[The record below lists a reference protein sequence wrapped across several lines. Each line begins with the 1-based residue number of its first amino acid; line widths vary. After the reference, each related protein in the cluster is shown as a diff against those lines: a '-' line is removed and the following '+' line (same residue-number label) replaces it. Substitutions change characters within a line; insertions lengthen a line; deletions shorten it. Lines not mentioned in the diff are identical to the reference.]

1 MFLHFFKYQFK
12 TLIRNKMVIFW
23 TLVFPLALATFFNLA
38 FANLTASEEF
48 ETVNVALV
56 QEQKNIHF
64 EETLESLQD
73 SDEKLIA
80 LKVTSLDKAKQLL
93 KDEKIT
99 GYYVVSEDIKL
110 IVNSTGISETILESI
125 VNEYNSTM
133 STISNIATLNP
144 QVLQSNILNAANLS
158 KNNFEKQDIGGNVD
172 LTVVYFYTLIGM
184 NCLNASFCGLR
195 TTSQIEANLSRQG
208 TRIGVSP
215 ISKIITVLSGIL
227 SAFIIQFLIMM
238 VLMVY
243 LVFALGVDFGSQ
255 TGYILLLIAIG
266 CFTGVGLGNFA
277 GNVLK
282 FKKEDTKISFL
293 SSFSLVLSFFSG
305 MMIIDIKYWMQSNL
319 PILTY
324 INPVSLITD
333 GLYALYYY
341 DNLNRYTTNMIC
353 LFGIGV
359 LLILGSLFFTR
370 RKQYDSI

>member
-12 TLIRNKMVIFW
+12 SLIRNKTVIFW

-38 FANLTASEEF
+38 FSNLTASEKF

-56 QEQKNIHF
+56 EEQDNAHF
-64 EETLESLQD
+64 RETLKELEKN
-73 SDEKLIA
+73 DEKLIN
-80 LKVTSLDKAKQLL
+80 LQITGLNKAKQLL
-93 KDEKIT
+93 KDEKIK
-99 GYYVVSEDIKL
+99 GYYVVNENIKL
-110 IVNSTGISETILESI
+110 VVNNTGIDETILESI
-125 VNEYNSTM
+125 ANEYNSTM
-133 STISNIATLNP
+133 STVENIATLNP
-144 QVLQSNILNAANLS
+144 MALQTNILEAVNLS
-158 KNNFEKQDIGGNVD
+158 KNNFETQNIGGNTD

-208 TRIGVSP
+208 TRIGISP
-215 ISKIITVLSGIL
+215 ISKLVTVLSGIL
-227 SAFIIQFLIMM
+227 SAFIIQFAIMM
-238 VLMVY
+238 VLMAY
-243 LVFALGVDFGSQ
+243 LVFGLGVGFGEQ
-255 TGYILLLIAIG
+255 TGYIILLIAIG

-293 SSFSLVLSFFSG
+293 TSFSLVLSFFSG
-305 MMIIDIKYWMQSNL
+305 MMIIDIKYWMQTNL
-319 PILTY
+319 PVLTY
-324 INPVSLITD
+324 INPVNLITD

-353 LFGIGV
+353 LFVIGV

>member
-1 MFLHFFKYQFK
+1 MFYHFFKYQFK
-12 TLIRNKMVIFW
+12 TLLRNKLVIFW
-23 TLVFPLALATFFNLA
+23 SLVFPPALATFFNLA

-48 ETVNVALV
+48 ETVKVALV
-56 QEQKNIHF
+56 EEQANSQFK
-64 EETLESLQD
+64 ETLQELEKGD
-73 SDEKLIA
+73 DKLID
-80 LKVTSLDKAKQLL
+80 LQITSLDKAQQLL

-99 GYYVVSEDIKL
+99 GYYVVSNEIKL
-110 IVNSTGISETILESI
+110 VVNNTGIDETILESI

-133 STISNIATLNP
+133 STVENIATLNP
-144 QVLQSNILNAANLS
+144 SALQSNILNTVNLS
-158 KNNFEKQDIGGNVD
+158 KNNFENQNIGGNTD

-184 NCLNASFCGLR
+184 NYLKASFCGLR

-208 TRIGVSP
+208 TRITISP
-215 ISKIITVLSGIL
+215 ISKLVTVLSGIL
-227 SAFIIQFLIMM
+227 SAFIIQFSIMM
-238 VLMVY
+238 VLMAY
-243 LVFALGVDFGSQ
+243 LIFGLGVGFGEQ
-255 TGYILLLIAIG
+255 TGYIILLIAIG

-305 MMIIDIKYWMQSNL
+305 MMIIDIKYWMQTNL

-341 DNLNRYTTNMIC
+341 DNLSRYTTNMIC
-353 LFGIGV
+353 LFVIGV

>member
-1 MFLHFFKYQFK
+1 MFYHFFKYQFK
-12 TLIRNKMVIFW
+12 TLLRNKRVIFW

-48 ETVNVALV
+48 ETVKVALV
-56 QEQKNIHF
+56 EEQANSQFK
-64 EETLESLQD
+64 ETLQELEKGD
-73 SDEKLIA
+73 DKLID
-80 LKVTSLDKAKQLL
+80 LQITSLDKAQQLL

-99 GYYVVSEDIKL
+99 GYYVVSNEIKL
-110 IVNSTGISETILESI
+110 VVNNTGIDETILESI

-133 STISNIATLNP
+133 STVENIATLNP
-144 QVLQSNILNAANLS
+144 SALQSNILNTVNLS
-158 KNNFEKQDIGGNVD
+158 KNNFENQNIGGNTD

-208 TRIGVSP
+208 TRITISP
-215 ISKIITVLSGIL
+215 ISKLVTVLSGIL
-227 SAFIIQFLIMM
+227 SAFIIQFAIMM
-238 VLMVY
+238 VLMAY
-243 LVFALGVDFGSQ
+243 LIFGLGVGFGEQ
-255 TGYILLLIAIG
+255 TGYIILLIAIG

-305 MMIIDIKYWMQSNL
+305 MMIIDIKYWMQTNL

-341 DNLNRYTTNMIC
+341 DNLSRYTTNMIC
-353 LFGIGV
+353 LFVIGV

>member
-1 MFLHFFKYQFK
+1 MEEVEQLCNQIIIIDKGRVIASGTK
-12 TLIRNKMVIFW
+12 DELKNMITLGERITIELKSMNQ
-23 TLVFPLALATFFNLA
+23 TFIEQLKNSDRVMNIEIENNTVHISYNTKEDNL
-38 FANLTASEEF
+38 S
-48 ETVNVALV
+48 
-56 QEQKNIHF
+56 
-64 EETLESLQD
+64 
-73 SDEKLIA
+73 KLIDY
-80 LKVTSLDKAKQLL
+80 VRENNVNYTSLFSERPTLN
-93 KDEKIT
+93 
-99 GYYVVSEDIKL
+99 VVSNEIKL
-110 IVNSTGISETILESI
+110 VVNNTGIDETILESI

-133 STISNIATLNP
+133 STVENIATLNP
-144 QVLQSNILNAANLS
+144 SALQSNILNTVNLS
-158 KNNFEKQDIGGNVD
+158 KNNFENQNIGGNTD

-208 TRIGVSP
+208 TRITISP
-215 ISKIITVLSGIL
+215 ISKLV
-227 SAFIIQFLIMM
+227 IIQFSIMM
-238 VLMVY
+238 VLMAY
-243 LVFALGVDFGSQ
+243 LIFGLGVGFGEQ
-255 TGYILLLIAIG
+255 TGYIILLIAIG

-305 MMIIDIKYWMQSNL
+305 MMIIDIKYWMQTNL

-341 DNLNRYTTNMIC
+341 DNLSRYTTNMIC
-353 LFGIGV
+353 LFVIGV

>member
-56 QEQKNIHF
+56 QEQDNSHF
-64 EETLESLQD
+64 KETLESLQD
-73 SDEKLIA
+73 SDDKLIN
-80 LKVTSLDKAKQLL
+80 LQVTSLDKAKQLL
-93 KDEKIT
+93 KDEKIS
-99 GYYVVSEDIKL
+99 GYYLVNEDIKL
-110 IVNSTGISETILESI
+110 IVNNTGIGETILESI

-133 STISNIATLNP
+133 STIENIATLNP
-144 QVLQSNILNAANLS
+144 QVLQSNILEATNLS
-158 KNNFEKQDIGGNVD
+158 KNNFETQDIGGNVD

-215 ISKIITVLSGIL
+215 ISKLITVLSGIL
-227 SAFIIQFLIMM
+227 SAFIIQFIIMM
-238 VLMVY
+238 VLMAY
-243 LVFALGVDFGSQ
+243 LVFGLGIDFGSQ

-353 LFGIGV
+353 LFVIGV
-359 LLILGSLFFTR
+359 LLILGSLFITR

>member
-1 MFLHFFKYQFK
+1 
-12 TLIRNKMVIFW
+12 MVIFW

-48 ETVNVALV
+48 ETVKVALV
-56 QEQKNIHF
+56 EEQANSQFK
-64 EETLESLQD
+64 ETLQELEKGD
-73 SDEKLIA
+73 DKLID
-80 LKVTSLDKAKQLL
+80 LQITSLDKAQQLL
-93 KDEKIT
+93 ID
-99 GYYVVSEDIKL
+99 
-110 IVNSTGISETILESI
+110 ETILESI

-133 STISNIATLNP
+133 STVENIATLNP
-144 QVLQSNILNAANLS
+144 SALQSNILNTVNLS
-158 KNNFEKQDIGGNVD
+158 KNNFENQNIGGNTD

-208 TRIGVSP
+208 TRITISP
-215 ISKIITVLSGIL
+215 ISKLVTVLSGIL
-227 SAFIIQFLIMM
+227 SAFIIQFAIMM
-238 VLMVY
+238 VLMAY
-243 LVFALGVDFGSQ
+243 LIFGLGVGIGEQ
-255 TGYILLLIAIG
+255 TGYIILLIAIG

-305 MMIIDIKYWMQSNL
+305 MMIIDIKYWMQTNL

-341 DNLNRYTTNMIC
+341 DNLSRYTTNMIC
-353 LFGIGV
+353 LFVIGV

>member
-1 MFLHFFKYQFK
+1 MFYHFFKYQFK
-12 TLIRNKMVIFW
+12 TLLRNKMVIFW

-48 ETVNVALV
+48 ETVKVALV
-56 QEQKNIHF
+56 EEQANSQFK
-64 EETLESLQD
+64 ETLQELEKGD
-73 SDEKLIA
+73 DKLID
-80 LKVTSLDKAKQLL
+80 LQITSLDKAQQLL

-99 GYYVVSEDIKL
+99 GYYVVSNEIKL
-110 IVNSTGISETILESI
+110 VVNNTGIDETILESI

-133 STISNIATLNP
+133 STVENIATLNP
-144 QVLQSNILNAANLS
+144 SALQSNILNTVNLS
-158 KNNFEKQDIGGNVD
+158 KNNFENQNIGGNTD

-208 TRIGVSP
+208 TRITISP
-215 ISKIITVLSGIL
+215 ISKLVTVLSGIL
-227 SAFIIQFLIMM
+227 SAFIIQFSIMM
-238 VLMVY
+238 VLMAY
-243 LVFALGVDFGSQ
+243 LIFGLGVGFGEQ
-255 TGYILLLIAIG
+255 TGYIILLIAIG

-305 MMIIDIKYWMQSNL
+305 MMIIDIKYWIQTNL

-341 DNLNRYTTNMIC
+341 DNLSRYTTNMIC
-353 LFGIGV
+353 LFVIGV

>member
-12 TLIRNKMVIFW
+12 TLFRNKMVIFW

-38 FANLTASEEF
+38 FSNLTTSEEF

-56 QEQKNIHF
+56 EEQQSIYFKD
-64 EETLESLQD
+64 TLKGLEK
-73 SDEKLIA
+73 SDEKLIN
-80 LKVTSLDKAKQLL
+80 LQITSLDKAKQLL
-93 KDEKIT
+93 KDEKIK
-99 GYYVVSEDIKL
+99 GYYVVDEDIKL
-110 IVNSTGISETILESI
+110 IVNNTGIDETILESI
-125 VNEYNSTM
+125 ANEYNSTM
-133 STISNIATLNP
+133 STVENIARLNP
-144 QVLQSNILNAANLS
+144 IALQNNILNAVNLS
-158 KNNFEKQDIGGNVD
+158 KNNFETQNIGGNTD

-208 TRIGVSP
+208 TRIGISP
-215 ISKIITVLSGIL
+215 ISKIVTVLSGII
-227 SAFIIQFLIMM
+227 SAFIIQFAIMM
-238 VLMVY
+238 ILMAY
-243 LVFALGVDFGSQ
+243 LVFGLRIGFGEQ
-255 TGYILLLIAIG
+255 IGYIILLIAIG

-277 GNVLK
+277 GNALK

-305 MMIIDIKYWMQSNL
+305 MMIIDIKYWMQINL
-319 PILTY
+319 PFLTY

-353 LFGIGV
+353 LFVIGV

>member
-1 MFLHFFKYQFK
+1 MFYHFFKYQFK
-12 TLIRNKMVIFW
+12 TLLRNKRVIFW

-48 ETVNVALV
+48 ETVKVALV
-56 QEQKNIHF
+56 EEQANSQFK
-64 EETLESLQD
+64 ETLQELEKGD
-73 SDEKLIA
+73 DKLID
-80 LKVTSLDKAKQLL
+80 LQITSLDKAQQLL

-99 GYYVVSEDIKL
+99 GYYVVSNEIKL
-110 IVNSTGISETILESI
+110 VVNNTGIDETILESI

-133 STISNIATLNP
+133 STVENIATLNP
-144 QVLQSNILNAANLS
+144 SALQSNILNTVNLS
-158 KNNFEKQDIGGNVD
+158 KNNFENQNIGGNTD

-208 TRIGVSP
+208 TRITISP
-215 ISKIITVLSGIL
+215 ISKLVTVLSGIL
-227 SAFIIQFLIMM
+227 SAFIIQFSIMM
-238 VLMVY
+238 VLMAY
-243 LVFALGVDFGSQ
+243 LIFGLGVGFGEQ
-255 TGYILLLIAIG
+255 TGYIILLIAIG

-305 MMIIDIKYWMQSNL
+305 MMIIDIKYWMQTNL

-341 DNLNRYTTNMIC
+341 DNLSRYTTNMIC
-353 LFGIGV
+353 LFVIGV

>member
-12 TLIRNKMVIFW
+12 TLFRNKMVIFW

-38 FANLTASEEF
+38 FSNLTASEEF

-56 QEQKNIHF
+56 EEQQSIYFKD
-64 EETLESLQD
+64 TLKGLEK
-73 SDEKLIA
+73 SDEKLIN
-80 LKVTSLDKAKQLL
+80 LQITSLDKAKQLL
-93 KDEKIT
+93 KDEKIK
-99 GYYVVSEDIKL
+99 GYYVVDEDIKL
-110 IVNSTGISETILESI
+110 IVNNTGIDETILESI
-125 VNEYNSTM
+125 ANEYSSTM
-133 STISNIATLNP
+133 STVENIARLNP
-144 QVLQSNILNAANLS
+144 IALQNNILNAVNLS
-158 KNNFEKQDIGGNVD
+158 KNNFETQNIGGNTD

-208 TRIGVSP
+208 TRIGISP
-215 ISKIITVLSGIL
+215 ISKIVTVLSGII
-227 SAFIIQFLIMM
+227 SAFIIQFAIMM
-238 VLMVY
+238 ILMAY
-243 LVFALGVDFGSQ
+243 LVFGLRIGFGEQ
-255 TGYILLLIAIG
+255 IGYIILLIAIG

-277 GNVLK
+277 GNALK

-305 MMIIDIKYWMQSNL
+305 MMIIDIKYWMQINL
-319 PILTY
+319 PFLTY

-353 LFGIGV
+353 LFVIGV

>member
-12 TLIRNKMVIFW
+12 TLFRNKMVIFW

-48 ETVNVALV
+48 ETVKVALV
-56 QEQKNIHF
+56 EEQANSQFK
-64 EETLESLQD
+64 ETLQELEKGD
-73 SDEKLIA
+73 DKLID
-80 LKVTSLDKAKQLL
+80 LQITSLDKAQQLL

-99 GYYVVSEDIKL
+99 GYYVVSNEIKL
-110 IVNSTGISETILESI
+110 VVNNTGIDETILESI

-133 STISNIATLNP
+133 STVENIATLNP
-144 QVLQSNILNAANLS
+144 SALQSNILNTVNLS
-158 KNNFEKQDIGGNVD
+158 KNNFENQNIGGNTD

-208 TRIGVSP
+208 TRITISP
-215 ISKIITVLSGIL
+215 ISKLVTVLSGIL
-227 SAFIIQFLIMM
+227 SAFIIQFAIMM
-238 VLMVY
+238 VLMAY
-243 LVFALGVDFGSQ
+243 LIFGLGVGFGEQ
-255 TGYILLLIAIG
+255 TGYIILLIAIG

-305 MMIIDIKYWMQSNL
+305 MMIIDIKYWMQTNL

-341 DNLNRYTTNMIC
+341 DNLSRYTTNMIC
-353 LFGIGV
+353 LFVIGV

>member
-12 TLIRNKMVIFW
+12 SLIRNKMVIFW

-48 ETVNVALV
+48 ETVKVALV
-56 QEQKNIHF
+56 EEQANSQFK
-64 EETLESLQD
+64 ETLQELEKGD
-73 SDEKLIA
+73 DKLID
-80 LKVTSLDKAKQLL
+80 LQITSLDKAQQLL

-99 GYYVVSEDIKL
+99 GYYVVSNEIKL
-110 IVNSTGISETILESI
+110 VVNNTGIDETILESI

-133 STISNIATLNP
+133 STVENIATLNP
-144 QVLQSNILNAANLS
+144 SALQSNILNTVNLS
-158 KNNFEKQDIGGNVD
+158 KNNFENQNIGGNTD

-208 TRIGVSP
+208 TRITISP
-215 ISKIITVLSGIL
+215 ISKLVTVLSGIL
-227 SAFIIQFLIMM
+227 SAFIIQFAIMM
-238 VLMVY
+238 VLMAY
-243 LVFALGVDFGSQ
+243 LIFGLGVGFGEQ
-255 TGYILLLIAIG
+255 TGYIILLIAIG

-305 MMIIDIKYWMQSNL
+305 MMIIDIKYWMQTNL

-341 DNLNRYTTNMIC
+341 DNLSRYTTNMIC
-353 LFGIGV
+353 LFVIGV

>member
-12 TLIRNKMVIFW
+12 TLFRNKMVIFW

-48 ETVNVALV
+48 ETVKVALV
-56 QEQKNIHF
+56 EEQANSQFK
-64 EETLESLQD
+64 ETLQELEKGD
-73 SDEKLIA
+73 DKLID
-80 LKVTSLDKAKQLL
+80 LQITSLDKAQQLL

-99 GYYVVSEDIKL
+99 GYYVVSNEIKL
-110 IVNSTGISETILESI
+110 VVNNTGIDETILESI

-133 STISNIATLNP
+133 STVENIATLNP
-144 QVLQSNILNAANLS
+144 SALQSNILNTVNLS
-158 KNNFEKQDIGGNVD
+158 KNNFENQNIGGNTD

-208 TRIGVSP
+208 TRITISP
-215 ISKIITVLSGIL
+215 ISKLVTVLSGIL
-227 SAFIIQFLIMM
+227 SAFIIQFSIMM
-238 VLMVY
+238 VLMAY
-243 LVFALGVDFGSQ
+243 LIFGLGVCFGEQ
-255 TGYILLLIAIG
+255 TGYIILLIAIG

-305 MMIIDIKYWMQSNL
+305 MMIIDIKYWMQTNL

-341 DNLNRYTTNMIC
+341 DNLSRYTTNMIC
-353 LFGIGV
+353 LFVIGV

>member
-1 MFLHFFKYQFK
+1 MFYHFFKYQFK
-12 TLIRNKMVIFW
+12 TLLRNKMVIFW

-48 ETVNVALV
+48 ETVKVALV
-56 QEQKNIHF
+56 EEQANSQFK
-64 EETLESLQD
+64 ETLQELEKGD
-73 SDEKLIA
+73 DKLID
-80 LKVTSLDKAKQLL
+80 LQITSLDKAQQLL

-99 GYYVVSEDIKL
+99 GYYVVSNEIKL
-110 IVNSTGISETILESI
+110 VVNNTGIDETILESI

-133 STISNIATLNP
+133 STVENIATLNP
-144 QVLQSNILNAANLS
+144 SALQSNILNTVNLS
-158 KNNFEKQDIGGNVD
+158 KNNFENRNIGGNTD

-208 TRIGVSP
+208 TRITISP
-215 ISKIITVLSGIL
+215 ISKLVTVLSGIL
-227 SAFIIQFLIMM
+227 SAFIIQFAIMM
-238 VLMVY
+238 VLMAY
-243 LVFALGVDFGSQ
+243 LIFGLGVGFGEQ
-255 TGYILLLIAIG
+255 TGYIILLIAIG

-305 MMIIDIKYWMQSNL
+305 MMIIDIKYWMQTNL

-341 DNLNRYTTNMIC
+341 DNLSRYTTNMIC
-353 LFGIGV
+353 LFVIGV

>member
-1 MFLHFFKYQFK
+1 MFYHFFKYQFK
-12 TLIRNKMVIFW
+12 TLLRNKMVIFW

-48 ETVNVALV
+48 ETVKVALV
-56 QEQKNIHF
+56 EEQANSQFK
-64 EETLESLQD
+64 ETLQELEKGD
-73 SDEKLIA
+73 DKLID
-80 LKVTSLDKAKQLL
+80 LQITSLDKAQQLL
-93 KDEKIT
+93 KDEKIM
-99 GYYVVSEDIKL
+99 GYYVVSNEIKL
-110 IVNSTGISETILESI
+110 VVNNTGIDETILESI

-133 STISNIATLNP
+133 STVENIATLNP
-144 QVLQSNILNAANLS
+144 SALQSNILNTVNLS
-158 KNNFEKQDIGGNVD
+158 KNNFENQNIGGNTD

-208 TRIGVSP
+208 TRITISP
-215 ISKIITVLSGIL
+215 ISKLVTVLSGIL
-227 SAFIIQFLIMM
+227 SAFIIQFAIMM
-238 VLMVY
+238 VLMAY
-243 LVFALGVDFGSQ
+243 LIFGLGVGFGEQ
-255 TGYILLLIAIG
+255 TGYIILLIAIG

-305 MMIIDIKYWMQSNL
+305 MMIIDIKYWMQTNL

-341 DNLNRYTTNMIC
+341 DNLSRYTTNMIC
-353 LFGIGV
+353 LFVIGV

>member
-12 TLIRNKMVIFW
+12 TLIRNRMVIFW
-23 TLVFPLALATFFNLA
+23 TLVFPLCLATFFNLA
-38 FANLTASEEF
+38 FSNLTASEKF
-48 ETVNVALV
+48 ETVDVALV
-56 QEQKNIHF
+56 EKQENLHF
-64 EETLESLQD
+64 KETLKSLENN
-73 SDEKLIA
+73 DEKLID
-80 LKVTSLDKAKQLL
+80 LQETSLQKAQQLL
-93 KDEKIT
+93 REEKIK
-99 GYYVVSEDIKL
+99 GYYLVDEDIEL
-110 IVNSTGISETILESI
+110 IVNDIGIGETILESI
-125 VNEYNSTM
+125 VNEYNSTI
-133 STISNIATLNP
+133 STIRNIATLNP
-144 QVLQSNILNAANLS
+144 QVLQTNILDSANLS
-158 KNNFEKQDIGGNVD
+158 KDNFETQDIGGNVD
-172 LTVVYFYTLIGM
+172 LTVIYFYTLIGM

-208 TRIGVSP
+208 TRINVSP
-215 ISKIITVLSGIL
+215 ITKIITVLSGII
-227 SAFIIQFLIMM
+227 SAFIIQFVIML
-238 VLMVY
+238 VLMAY
-243 LVFALGVDFGSQ
+243 LIYGLGVDFGSQ

-266 CFTGVGLGNFA
+266 CFTGVGLGNFV

-282 FKKEDTKISFL
+282 SKTEDGKMTFL

-319 PILTY
+319 PVLTY

>member
-1 MFLHFFKYQFK
+1 MFYHFFKYQFK
-12 TLIRNKMVIFW
+12 TLLRNKMVIFW

-48 ETVNVALV
+48 ETVKVALV
-56 QEQKNIHF
+56 EEQANSQFK
-64 EETLESLQD
+64 ETLQELEKGD
-73 SDEKLIA
+73 DKLID
-80 LKVTSLDKAKQLL
+80 LQITSLDKAQQLL

-99 GYYVVSEDIKL
+99 GYYVVSNEIKL
-110 IVNSTGISETILESI
+110 VVNNTGIDETILESI

-133 STISNIATLNP
+133 STVENIATLNP
-144 QVLQSNILNAANLS
+144 SALQSNILNTVNLS
-158 KNNFEKQDIGGNVD
+158 KNNFENQNIGGNTD

-208 TRIGVSP
+208 TRITISP
-215 ISKIITVLSGIL
+215 ISKLVTVLSGIL
-227 SAFIIQFLIMM
+227 SAFIIQFAIMM
-238 VLMVY
+238 VLMAY
-243 LVFALGVDFGSQ
+243 LIFGLGVGFGEQ
-255 TGYILLLIAIG
+255 TGYIILLIAIG

-305 MMIIDIKYWMQSNL
+305 MMIIDIKYWMQTNL

-341 DNLNRYTTNMIC
+341 DNLSRYTTNMIC
-353 LFGIGV
+353 LFVIGV

>member
-1 MFLHFFKYQFK
+1 MFYHFFKYQFK
-12 TLIRNKMVIFW
+12 TLLRNKMVIFW

-48 ETVNVALV
+48 ETVKVALV
-56 QEQKNIHF
+56 EEQANSQFK
-64 EETLESLQD
+64 ETLQELEKGD
-73 SDEKLIA
+73 DKLID
-80 LKVTSLDKAKQLL
+80 LQITSLDKAQQLL

-99 GYYVVSEDIKL
+99 GYYVVSNEIKL
-110 IVNSTGISETILESI
+110 VVNNTGIDETILESI

-133 STISNIATLNP
+133 STVENIATLNP
-144 QVLQSNILNAANLS
+144 SALQSNILNTVNLS
-158 KNNFEKQDIGGNVD
+158 KNNFENQNIGGNTD

-208 TRIGVSP
+208 TRITISP
-215 ISKIITVLSGIL
+215 ISKLVTVLSGIL
-227 SAFIIQFLIMM
+227 SAFIIQFAIMM
-238 VLMVY
+238 VLMAY
-243 LVFALGVDFGSQ
+243 LIFGLGVGFGEQ
-255 TGYILLLIAIG
+255 TGYIILLIAIG

-305 MMIIDIKYWMQSNL
+305 MMIIDIKYWMQTNL

-341 DNLNRYTTNMIC
+341 DNLSRYTTNIIC
-353 LFGIGV
+353 LFVIGV

>member
-12 TLIRNKMVIFW
+12 TLFRNKMVIFW

-38 FANLTASEEF
+38 FSNLTASEEF

-56 QEQKNIHF
+56 EEQQSIYFKD
-64 EETLESLQD
+64 TLKGLEK
-73 SDEKLIA
+73 SDEKLIN
-80 LKVTSLDKAKQLL
+80 LQITSLDKAKQLL
-93 KDEKIT
+93 KDEKIK
-99 GYYVVSEDIKL
+99 GYYVVDEDIKL
-110 IVNSTGISETILESI
+110 IVNNTGIDETILESI
-125 VNEYNSTM
+125 ANEYNSTM
-133 STISNIATLNP
+133 STVENIARLNP
-144 QVLQSNILNAANLS
+144 IALQNNILNAVNLS
-158 KNNFEKQDIGGNVD
+158 KNNFETQNIGGNTD

-208 TRIGVSP
+208 TRIGISP
-215 ISKIITVLSGIL
+215 ISKIVTVLSGII
-227 SAFIIQFLIMM
+227 SAFIIQFAIMM
-238 VLMVY
+238 ILMAY
-243 LVFALGVDFGSQ
+243 LVFGLRIGFGEQ
-255 TGYILLLIAIG
+255 IGYIILLIAIG

-277 GNVLK
+277 GNALK

-305 MMIIDIKYWMQSNL
+305 MMIIDIKYWMQINL
-319 PILTY
+319 PFLTY

-353 LFGIGV
+353 LFVIGV

>member
-56 QEQKNIHF
+56 QEQDNSHF
-64 EETLESLQD
+64 KETLESLQD
-73 SDEKLIA
+73 SDDKLIN
-80 LKVTSLDKAKQLL
+80 LQVTSLDKAKQLL
-93 KDEKIT
+93 KDEKNS
-99 GYYVVSEDIKL
+99 GYYLVNEDIKL
-110 IVNSTGISETILESI
+110 IVNNTGIGETILESI

-133 STISNIATLNP
+133 STIENIATLNP
-144 QVLQSNILNAANLS
+144 QVLQSNILEATNLS
-158 KNNFEKQDIGGNVD
+158 KNNFETQDIGGNVD

-215 ISKIITVLSGIL
+215 ISKLITVLSGIL
-227 SAFIIQFLIMM
+227 SAFIIQFIIMM
-238 VLMVY
+238 VLMAY
-243 LVFALGVDFGSQ
+243 LVFGLGIDFGSQ

-353 LFGIGV
+353 LFVIGI
-359 LLILGSLFFTR
+359 LLILGSLFITR

>member
-80 LKVTSLDKAKQLL
+80 LQVTSLDKAKQLL

-133 STISNIATLNP
+133 STISNITTLNP

>member
-1 MFLHFFKYQFK
+1 
-12 TLIRNKMVIFW
+12 MVIFW

-48 ETVNVALV
+48 ETVKVALV
-56 QEQKNIHF
+56 EEQANSQFK
-64 EETLESLQD
+64 ETLQELEKGD
-73 SDEKLIA
+73 DKLID
-80 LKVTSLDKAKQLL
+80 LQITSLDKAQQLL

-99 GYYVVSEDIKL
+99 GYYVVSNEIKL
-110 IVNSTGISETILESI
+110 VVNNTGIDETILESI

-133 STISNIATLNP
+133 STVENIATLNP
-144 QVLQSNILNAANLS
+144 SALQSNILNTVNLS
-158 KNNFEKQDIGGNVD
+158 KNNFENQNIGGNTD

-184 NCLNASFCGLR
+184 ICLNASFCGLR

-208 TRIGVSP
+208 TRITISP
-215 ISKIITVLSGIL
+215 ISKLVTVLSGIL
-227 SAFIIQFLIMM
+227 SAFIIQFAIMM
-238 VLMVY
+238 VLMAY
-243 LVFALGVDFGSQ
+243 LIFGLGVGFGEQ
-255 TGYILLLIAIG
+255 TGYIILLIAIG

-305 MMIIDIKYWMQSNL
+305 MMIIDIKYWMQTNL

-341 DNLNRYTTNMIC
+341 DNLSRYTTNMIC
-353 LFGIGV
+353 LFVIGV

>member
-1 MFLHFFKYQFK
+1 
-12 TLIRNKMVIFW
+12 MVIFW

-48 ETVNVALV
+48 ETVKVALV
-56 QEQKNIHF
+56 EEQANSQFK
-64 EETLESLQD
+64 ETLQELEKGD
-73 SDEKLIA
+73 DKLID
-80 LKVTSLDKAKQLL
+80 LQITSLDKAQQLL

-99 GYYVVSEDIKL
+99 GYYVVSNEIKL
-110 IVNSTGISETILESI
+110 VVNNTGIDETILESI

-133 STISNIATLNP
+133 STVENIATLNP
-144 QVLQSNILNAANLS
+144 SALQSNILNTVNLS
-158 KNNFEKQDIGGNVD
+158 KNNFENQNIGGNTD

-208 TRIGVSP
+208 TRITISL
-215 ISKIITVLSGIL
+215 ISKLVTVLSGIL
-227 SAFIIQFLIMM
+227 SAFIIQFSIMM
-238 VLMVY
+238 VLMAY
-243 LVFALGVDFGSQ
+243 LIFGLGVGFGEQ
-255 TGYILLLIAIG
+255 TGYIILLIAIG

-305 MMIIDIKYWMQSNL
+305 MMIIDIKYWMQTNL

-341 DNLNRYTTNMIC
+341 DNLSRYTTNMIC
-353 LFGIGV
+353 LFVIGV

>member
-12 TLIRNKMVIFW
+12 TLFRNKMVIFW

-38 FANLTASEEF
+38 FSNLTASEEF

-56 QEQKNIHF
+56 EEQQSIYFKD
-64 EETLESLQD
+64 TLKGLEK
-73 SDEKLIA
+73 SDEKLIN
-80 LKVTSLDKAKQLL
+80 LQITSLDKAKQLL
-93 KDEKIT
+93 KDEKIK
-99 GYYVVSEDIKL
+99 GYYVVDEDIKL
-110 IVNSTGISETILESI
+110 IVNNTGIDETILESI
-125 VNEYNSTM
+125 ANEYKSTM
-133 STISNIATLNP
+133 STVENIARLNP
-144 QVLQSNILNAANLS
+144 IALQNNILNAVNLS
-158 KNNFEKQDIGGNVD
+158 KNNFETQNIGGNTD

-208 TRIGVSP
+208 TRIGISP
-215 ISKIITVLSGIL
+215 ISKIVTVLSGII
-227 SAFIIQFLIMM
+227 SAFIIQFAIMM
-238 VLMVY
+238 ILMAY
-243 LVFALGVDFGSQ
+243 LVFGLRIGFGEQ
-255 TGYILLLIAIG
+255 IGYIILLIAIG

-277 GNVLK
+277 GNALK

-305 MMIIDIKYWMQSNL
+305 MMIIDIKYWMQINL
-319 PILTY
+319 PFLTY

-353 LFGIGV
+353 LFVIGV

>member
-1 MFLHFFKYQFK
+1 
-12 TLIRNKMVIFW
+12 MVIFW

-48 ETVNVALV
+48 ETVKVALV
-56 QEQKNIHF
+56 EEQANSQFK
-64 EETLESLQD
+64 ETLQELEKGD
-73 SDEKLIA
+73 DKLID
-80 LKVTSLDKAKQLL
+80 LQITSLDKAQQLL

-99 GYYVVSEDIKL
+99 GYYVVSNEIKL
-110 IVNSTGISETILESI
+110 VVNNTGIDETILESI
-125 VNEYNSTM
+125 VNEYN
-133 STISNIATLNP
+133 
-144 QVLQSNILNAANLS
+144 ILNTVNLS
-158 KNNFEKQDIGGNVD
+158 KNNFENRNIGGNTD

-208 TRIGVSP
+208 TRITISP
-215 ISKIITVLSGIL
+215 ISKLVTVLSGIL
-227 SAFIIQFLIMM
+227 SAFIIQFAIMM
-238 VLMVY
+238 VLMAY
-243 LVFALGVDFGSQ
+243 LIFGLGVGFGEQ
-255 TGYILLLIAIG
+255 TGYIILLIAIG

-305 MMIIDIKYWMQSNL
+305 MMIIDIKYWMQTNL

-341 DNLNRYTTNMIC
+341 DNLSRYTTNMIC
-353 LFGIGV
+353 LFVIGV

>member
-1 MFLHFFKYQFK
+1 MFYHFFKYQFK
-12 TLIRNKMVIFW
+12 TLLRNKMVIFW

-48 ETVNVALV
+48 ETVKVALV
-56 QEQKNIHF
+56 EEQANSQFK
-64 EETLESLQD
+64 ETLQELEKGD
-73 SDEKLIA
+73 DKLID
-80 LKVTSLDKAKQLL
+80 LQITSLDKAQQLL

-99 GYYVVSEDIKL
+99 GYYVVSNEIKL
-110 IVNSTGISETILESI
+110 VVNNTGIDETILESI

-133 STISNIATLNP
+133 STVENIATLNP
-144 QVLQSNILNAANLS
+144 SALQSNILNTVNLS
-158 KNNFEKQDIGGNVD
+158 KNNFENQNIGGNTD

-208 TRIGVSP
+208 TRITISP
-215 ISKIITVLSGIL
+215 ISKLVTVLSGIL
-227 SAFIIQFLIMM
+227 SAFIIQFSIMM
-238 VLMVY
+238 VLMAY
-243 LVFALGVDFGSQ
+243 LIFGLGVGFGEQ
-255 TGYILLLIAIG
+255 TGYIILLIAIG

-305 MMIIDIKYWMQSNL
+305 MMIIDIKYWMQTNL

-341 DNLNRYTTNMIC
+341 DNLSRYTTNMIC
-353 LFGIGV
+353 LFVIGV